1 MFLKI
6 SSFAFWKKIIQVWN
20 EMSMKN
26 VRSFILNV
34 NYTFIP
40 FLHCV
45 TVFFQYNWYTVPDGG
60 MTLLALVKLLS
71 HQLMA
76 QREHLQRKSILRGDR
91 RVILKHVCWKWIGH
105 MSIRP
110 FGPSKN
116 SHDRK
121 TRILQKERSAIKH
134 KTCPQ
139 QNKLKDFF
147 SSRLKNTTRNAL
159 LLFSTPRAWHL
170 TSPEHSS
177 EDRKCFL
184 CIFSPGTGR
193 GETWTPFSYVEP
205 VNSLWTSG
213 TAKRSFSPHPNGF
226 TLRRPTTNMTSSLD
240 CKTSKLWV

>member
-6 SSFAFWKKIIQVWN
+6 SSFAFWKKNHTSLEWH
-20 EMSMKN
+20 EHEECKK
-26 VRSFILNV
+26 FHFKCELYL
-34 NYTFIP
+34 YTF
-40 FLHCV
+40 
-45 TVFFQYNWYTVPDGG
+45 
-60 MTLLALVKLLS
+60 LALCYCIFSIQLVHSPSWRDDTLSTRETPLTSTDGTAGTFTEKIHPSGRQTSYIKTRLLEVDRS
-71 HQLMA
+71 H
-76 QREHLQRKSILRGDR
+76 EHKALE
-91 RVILKHVCWKWIGH
+91 
-105 MSIRP
+105 
-110 FGPSKN
+110 PSKN

-139 QNKLKDFF
+139 QNKLQDF